1 MALTYSIKRRG
12 SVGDLNYRIVDI
24 TLGVGDYLAGGYVLS
39 PQQMGFGSNGTVFF
53 VVSPGVRGGYLFEWD
68 QVNSKLMI
76 RDSSGAVGVA
86 DPETANALAA
96 LNGLVVR
103 LLAFGIGHG

>member
-12 SVGDLNYRIVDI
+12 SAGDLNFRIVDV
-24 TLGVGDYLAGGYVLS
+24 TLGAGDYLAGGYTLS

-53 VVSPGVRGGYLFEWD
+53 VVSPGVVGGFLVEW
-68 QVNSKLMI
+68 NPTTSKLMF
-76 RDSSGAVGVA
+76 RDSSGGVGAA

-96 LNGLVVR
+96 LNGLIVR
-103 LLAFGIGHG
+103 VLVFGIGHG